1 MDAFSQGYRGMTM
14 RIGFAFNQ
22 KPEEDSGTEDE
33 PPSTEP
39 PSSRSLER
47 FAEWDDAV
55 TITAVEQ
62 ALSQAGEVIRLEA
75 NESFPA
81 RLQQNHPDI
90 VFNIAEGLNGP
101 SREAHVPAICEF
113 YDIPYTGSDVLT
125 LALALDKRR
134 AKEVLAAHGV
144 PTPAWLVASA
154 PPSRP
159 ALSSLGA
166 GPWMVK
172 PVHEGSSMGITERAL
187 CRSTEE
193 VSERVAAIVHEY
205 GQAALVERFL
215 TGREFT
221 VGVLGNGETARTLP
235 LVEIRFD
242 VLPAGAA
249 PLYGFEAKWLWDRPE
264 QPLAI
269 FACPADVSAELARPI
284 EAAALAA
291 YHALGCRDW
300 ARIDV
305 RLDAGGQPH
314 VLELNP
320 LPGILPDPEQ
330 NSCLPKAARAAGLGY
345 DELILEV
352 LVHALRRYGMHG

>member
-1 MDAFSQGYRGMTM
+1 MSL

-22 KPEEDSGTEDE
+22 KPEEDGASEDE
-33 PPSTEP
+33 PPSSEP
-39 PSSRSLER
+39 PSTGSPDR

-55 TITAVEQ
+55 TITAVER
-62 ALSQAGEVIRLEA
+62 ALSHAGQVIRLEA
-75 NESFPA
+75 NDSFPTQ
-81 RLQQNHPDI
+81 LQQLRPDI

-101 SREAHVPAICEF
+101 NREAHVPAICEYF
-113 YDIPYTGSDVLT
+113 GIPYTGSDVLT

-144 PTPAWLVASA
+144 STPAWLVAPE

-172 PVHEGSSMGITERAL
+172 PLHEGSSMGITERAF
-187 CRSTEE
+187 CRTTDE
-193 VSERVAAIVHEY
+193 VAARVQAIVHEY

-221 VGVLGNGETARTLP
+221 VGVLGNGETARALP

-242 VLPAGAA
+242 ALPAGAA
-249 PLYGFEAKWLWDRPE
+249 PLYGFEAKWLWDTPE

-269 FACPADVSAELARPI
+269 FNCPADASPELAHRI
-284 EAAALAA
+284 EGAALAA
-291 YHALGCRDW
+291 YHALNCRDW

-305 RLDAGGQPH
+305 RLDSEEVPY

-320 LPGILPDPEQ
+320 LPGVLPDPDQ
-330 NSCLPKAARAAGLGY
+330 NSCLPKAARAAGLSY

-352 LVHALRRYGMHG
+352 LVHGLRRYGMHG